1 MKIAIFTDT
10 YAPQVN
16 GVTKT
21 LNRLKDYMDK
31 NGIAYKLFFPAE
43 GSPNETKETI
53 SFYSIR
59 FHLYPEYKI
68 ALPTYGEVKHA
79 LDSFEPDII
88 HIVTP
93 FSVGLMGLKYARDN
107 RIPLVSSYHTNFVDY
122 FKYYGLQFLEGI
134 CWKYFNWFH
143 SFCQINFCPSMDTL
157 AKLKGKGIGNLK
169 IWDRGIEAD
178 KFKPENYS
186 QRVRD
191 QYVKQNERL
200 LLYVGRIAAE
210 KELEVLLRA
219 AEILNEKRYAYKL
232 LMVGEGPQLE
242 ELRAKNIP
250 NVVFA
255 GYKFGQELQELYASS
270 DIFVFP
276 SSTETY
282 GNVILE
288 AMASGVPVVATLQG
302 GVKENLVNGTNG
314 LAFNVGSDS
323 DMAKKI
329 EHLLN
334 NGGLRQELA
343 LNARAH
349 AMEKGWERVFERLFD
364 DYQAAINGTADK
376 LKRLSA

>member
-21 LNRLKDYMDK
+21 LNRLKNYMDE

-53 SFYSIR
+53 SFYSVK
-59 FHLYPEYKI
+59 FLLYPECKI

-79 LDSFEPDII
+79 LDSFQPDII

-107 RIPLVSSYHTNFVDY
+107 NIPLVSSYHTNFVEY

-178 KFKPENYS
+178 QFTPDNYS
-186 QRVRD
+186 QEIRS
-191 QYVKQNERL
+191 QYVKPDEKL

-210 KELEVLLRA
+210 KELDMLLKS
-219 AEILNEKRYAYKL
+219 AEILNEKGYTYKL

-250 NVVFA
+250 NVIFA
-255 GYKFGQELQELYASS
+255 GYKFGRELQEIYASS

-288 AMASGVPVVATLQG
+288 AMASGLPVVATLQG
-302 GVKENLVNGTNG
+302 GVKENLINGVNG
-314 LAFNVGSDS
+314 LAFNVGSEM

-334 NGGLRQELA
+334 NGALRQNLA
-343 LNARAH
+343 HKARAH
-349 AMEKGWERVFERLFD
+349 AMEKGWQRVFERLFN
-364 DYQAAINGTADK
+364 DYQTAIHSVTDK
-376 LKRLSA
+376 INRLSA